1 MAAGTLPCPYCGAD
15 VEWHGEA
22 VLTCPYCGTAF
33 TRGGEVG
40 EHLMGGVNY
49 DPGFIFGVFKQ
60 WALRIPETPND
71 FVESARL
78 VSCRLEFHPYWVYVV
93 RGVFRCGES
102 YVPLPPSMPTLL
114 PPGESFALAGGLEE
128 ASAVVAIP
136 ACRKDWEGPL
146 GRIKL
151 SPAGKVYFSYR
162 KVAQAGGVLINP
174 DVPPEEADKEA
185 LAAAARYVSDA
196 LTRRYDK
203 LMLAEP
209 AEVKELTRRLV
220 HHPVYLCA
228 YEYQGRTYRF
238 LADASD
244 SRILHAEIPVEAKF
258 RYAALAAAAVSF
270 ALAVASLLAV
280 GVAPVFSL
288 VSATGLSATG
298 LYCIYRA
305 ARRTIVKREF
315 YAA

>member
-1 MAAGTLPCPYCGAD
+1 MATRTLPCPYCGAD
-15 VEWHGEA
+15 VEWHGEV

-33 TRGGEVG
+33 TKGGEIG
-40 EHLMGGVNY
+40 EHLMGSVNY
-49 DPGFIFGVFKQ
+49 DPGSIFDVFKR

-71 FVESARL
+71 FVEAARL
-78 VSCRLEFHPYWVYVV
+78 GTCRLEFHPYWVYVV
-93 RGVFRCGES
+93 RGAFRCGEP
-102 YVPLPPSMPTLL
+102 YAFLLPSMPTLL

-128 ASAVVAIP
+128 ASVVVTIP
-136 ACRKDWEGPL
+136 ACRRDREGPL

-162 KVAQAGGVLINP
+162 RVAQAGGALINP
-174 DVPPEEADKEA
+174 DVPPEEADGEA
-185 LAAAARYVSDA
+185 LAAAAEYVGEV
-196 LTRRYDK
+196 LTRRYGRPTP
-203 LMLAEP
+203 AEP
-209 AEVKELTRRLV
+209 AEVKEFTRRLV
-220 HHPVYLCA
+220 HHPVYSCT

-258 RYAALAAAAVSF
+258 RYAASAAAAVSF
-270 ALAVASLLAV
+270 GLAVSALLAA
-280 GVAPVFSL
+280 GAAPVFSL

-315 YAA
+315 YAT